1 MNTGMQYD
9 VYVIR
14 GKKVLDHFTS
24 RYGISV
30 CVILEDIANEVKTV
44 FAVQ

>member
-14 GKKVLDHFTS
+14 EKKSLPVSRT

-30 CVILEDIANEVKTV
+30 CVILEDIANEDKTV